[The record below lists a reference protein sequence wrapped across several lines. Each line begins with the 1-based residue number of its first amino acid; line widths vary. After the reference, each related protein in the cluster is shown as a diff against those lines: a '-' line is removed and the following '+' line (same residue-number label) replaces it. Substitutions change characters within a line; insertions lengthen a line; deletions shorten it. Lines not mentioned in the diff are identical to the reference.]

1 MENEAVFCL
10 PPVSFLHRADTR
22 KYLRVAFS
30 KTTKILCADQKR
42 CRTVHECYVGYLPK
56 LTGTEYE
63 KWVFLKVKMIF
74 VRSFRRVEPGVR
86 IICHRKNTTYSN
98 IWRKQCI

>member
-1 MENEAVFCL
+1 MENESVFCL
-10 PPVSFLHRADTR
+10 PPVSFLHRADIR
-22 KYLRVAFS
+22 KYLRVAFR

-42 CRTVHECYVGYLPK
+42 CRTVHECYVGHLPK

-74 VRSFRRVEPGVR
+74 VRSFRRVGPGVR
-86 IICHRKNTTYSN
+86 RIWHRKNTTYSN
-98 IWRKQCI
+98 IWRKQ